1 MSDSALQI
9 VGALFEVIWKLFT
22 GWHIPGTE
30 MTPMGLALFF
40 ASAGIGLRFVLQLF
54 GSNSA
59 SAGSAVGN
67 LRFIKS
73 KSGE

>member
-9 VGALFEVIWKLFT
+9 VKALFEIVWKLFT

-40 ASAGIGLRFVLQLF
+40 ASAGIGLRFVLQVF
-54 GSNSA
+54 SSNSA
-59 SAGSAVGN
+59 SAGSALGSA
-67 LRFIKS
+67 RFIKS